1 MFKKRVAAL
10 AFLTVLAAFWASSTS
25 TVSDP
30 AETGIFS
37 GGYSLLSDDD
47 YVISPYDELMR
58 GICEPE
64 GHDWRLMSAIAYHE
78 SRFRSYLVSPRG
90 ARGLMQIMPSV
101 ARQFGVPV
109 ETAADP
115 TTNVWLA
122 CKLLTRIEEGLYM
135 ACGTPDEDRLRIVLA
150 SYNSGLGHIKDARR
164 LARFY
169 GENPDSW
176 EVVKHYLRM
185 KSRPE
190 FYRHRVV
197 ECGRFAGSR
206 QTQAYVDDV
215 VEHYRIYCCMA
226 ER

>member
-1 MFKKRVAAL
+1 MIA
-10 AFLTVLAAFWASSTS
+10 TS
-25 TVSDP
+25 FPVSDS
-30 AETGIFS
+30 ETADPFENGIFS
-37 GGYSLLSDDD
+37 SGYSLLAEGE
-47 YVISPYDELMR
+47 YVISPYDELIR
-58 GICEPE
+58 SICEPE
-64 GHDWRLMSAIAYHE
+64 GYDWRLLSAIAYHE
-78 SRFRSYLVSPRG
+78 SRFRSHLVSPRG

-135 ACGTPDEDRLRIVLA
+135 AYGTSDEDRLRIVLA
-150 SYNSGLGHIKDARR
+150 SYNSGLGHVRDARH
-164 LARFY
+164 LARYY

-176 EVVKHYLRM
+176 EVVKHYLQL

-190 FYRHRVV
+190 YYRHEIV
-197 ECGRFAGSR
+197 ECGRFSGSR
-206 QTQAYVDDV
+206 QTLAYVDDV
-215 VEHYRIYCCMA
+215 MEHYAIYCCMA